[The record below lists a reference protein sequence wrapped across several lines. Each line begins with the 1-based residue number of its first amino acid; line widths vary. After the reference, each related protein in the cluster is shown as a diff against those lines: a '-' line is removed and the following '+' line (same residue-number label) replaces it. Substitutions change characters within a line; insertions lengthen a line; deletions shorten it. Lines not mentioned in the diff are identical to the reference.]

1 MYKIYKPSLLGI
13 TVIHTKLEIDGRGV
27 SQVLCDMTT
36 HYQLPHCGEFVLD
49 YLASSHRAVLRGLHL
64 PRYEQ
69 GKLLTVVQG
78 NIFDVVVDCRKN
90 SPTYGQHEGRMLSE
104 HGGIML
110 WIPPGFAHGYYVLS
124 EWSEV
129 LYKMTAPHFPD
140 MITTIKWNDP
150 RLDIRWPYTRD
161 TLPETSLNDSRGL
174 NFEEVEAYE

>member
-1 MYKIYKPSLLGI
+1 MYKVYKPSALGV
-13 TVIHTKLEIDGRGV
+13 TVINTNPEMDGRGF
-27 SQVLCDMTT
+27 SQVLCDLNLR
-36 HYQLPHCGEFVLD
+36 HLLPHGAEWVLD

-78 NIFDVVVDCRKN
+78 QIFDVVVDCRKN
-90 SPTYGQHEGRMLSE
+90 SPTYGEHEGRILAE
-104 HGGIML
+104 HDGIML

-140 MITTIKWNDP
+140 MIMTIHWADP
-150 RLDIRWPYTRD
+150 TLGIKWPYTRD
-161 TLPETSLNDSRGL
+161 TIPETSLNDMRGIK
-174 NFEEVEAYE
+174 FADVEAYE